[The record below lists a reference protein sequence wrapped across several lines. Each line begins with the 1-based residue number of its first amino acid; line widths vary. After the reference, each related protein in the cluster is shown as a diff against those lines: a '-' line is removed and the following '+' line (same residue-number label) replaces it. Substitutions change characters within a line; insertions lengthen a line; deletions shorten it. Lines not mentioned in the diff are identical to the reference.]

1 MATKVKTDMDFSHM
15 DNRMGVASSIPD
27 SSMLVESR
35 TPNRFEE
42 DTPPRKKLNSKRVE
56 FTDDMMM
63 QLYEDGLRDAGKDT
77 GKPPRK
83 AKRGTSELLESQ
95 DTGSDLSED
104 ILMELLE
111 SVERLNK
118 RFSRIEKYLFDE

>member
-1 MATKVKTDMDFSHM
+1 MATKVTDSVDLSHM
-15 DNRMGVASSIPD
+15 DNRVEMGVGTPD
-27 SSMLVESR
+27 II
-35 TPNRFEE
+35 T
-42 DTPPRKKLNSKRVE
+42 PRKKLIESKRVE

-63 QLYEDGLRDAGKDT
+63 ELYENGLRDAG
-77 GKPPRK
+77 GQSGNPPRK
-83 AKRGTSELLESQ
+83 TKRGTSGLLESQ